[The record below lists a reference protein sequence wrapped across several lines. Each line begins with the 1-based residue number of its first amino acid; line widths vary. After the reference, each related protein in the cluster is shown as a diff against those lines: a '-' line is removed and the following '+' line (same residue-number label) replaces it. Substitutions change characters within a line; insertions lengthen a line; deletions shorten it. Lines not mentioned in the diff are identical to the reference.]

1 MIQKIL
7 LKCQE
12 LNLLNNFNLGIKV
25 YATIALAYL
34 LDDNELKKDL
44 ATDSSLFEFLLQIL
58 DNAINASDR
67 RCNGFSVEELLNALA
82 RIAKNDDNKV
92 KLMNA
97 RAAESG
103 TDILKILNNVLSSRS
118 VPEQISAVSRS
129 VPEQISAVNAIWEL
143 AFNKENGR
151 KIKVYFCASSVF

>member
-1 MIQKIL
+1 MHIL
-7 LKCQE
+7 
-12 LNLLNNFNLGIKV
+12 NFTSGIKV

-118 VPEQISAVSRS
+118 VPEQISAV
-129 VPEQISAVNAIWEL
+129 NAIWEL